1 MSTVQKYQKP
11 IVVAVVAGG
20 SGGSVG
26 DGMQQDMEIPYTAGE
41 WRETVEVEVEL
52 RSGSQVLSF
61 AQVEREPWCF
71 GEVL

>member
-1 MSTVQKYQKP
+1 M
-11 IVVAVVAGG
+11 AGG

-26 DGMQQDMEIPYTAGE
+26 DGMQQDMAIPYTSGE
-41 WRETVEVEVEL
+41 WWETVGVKVEL
-52 RSGSQVLSF
+52 WSGSQVLSF